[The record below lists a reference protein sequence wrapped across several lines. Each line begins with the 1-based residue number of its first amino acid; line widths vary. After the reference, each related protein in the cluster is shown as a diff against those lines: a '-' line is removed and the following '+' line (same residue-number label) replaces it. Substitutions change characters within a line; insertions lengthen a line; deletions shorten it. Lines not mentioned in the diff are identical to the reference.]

1 MVLPVYD
8 RNPTSGRTWVTIGL
22 IVVNV
27 AVFVLVQGGGRAS
40 DDQNVTFTYEHAAI
54 PCELLRQ
61 RPLSVG
67 EIEADVCP
75 DTPPA
80 RPAFPDKHVD
90 LAIVVSMFLHAS
102 WLHLLGN
109 MLFLWI
115 FGNNVEDHL
124 GSLRY
129 LGFYVFGGVVAAIA
143 QLALDPTS
151 TAPVLGAS
159 GAIAAVMGAYLIW
172 FPMARVLTF
181 VGFIIPL
188 PLPAFVVLGFWF
200 VSQFFTQ
207 GAGDVAWMAHVG
219 GFVFGMVI
227 AWLLRRP
234 RTMRPSPRYL

>member
-8 RNPTSGRTWVTIGL
+8 RNPTSGRTWVTVLL

-27 AVFVLVQGGGRAS
+27 GVFVLLQGGGRAS
-40 DDQNVTFTYEHAAI
+40 DQQQATYDFEHAAI
-54 PCELLRQ
+54 PCELIRQ
-61 RPLSVG
+61 RPLTVE
-67 EIEADVCP
+67 EINEDVCVDAP
-75 DTPPA
+75 VG

-90 LAIVVSMFLHAS
+90 LAIIVSMFLHVS
-102 WLHLLGN
+102 WLHLAGN

-115 FGNNVEDHL
+115 FGNNIEDRL
-124 GSLRY
+124 GPVPY
-129 LGFYVFGGVVAAIA
+129 LAFYVFGGVVAALA

-151 TAPVLGAS
+151 TTPVLGAS

-172 FPMARVLTF
+172 YPRARVLAF
-181 VGFIIPL
+181 IGFIIPL

-227 AWLLRRP
+227 AWLLRRT
-234 RTMRPSPRYL
+234 RTIRPSPGYL